1 MGSATKVGRTCG
13 ASGMDSLL
21 ELEKHLKDV
30 PKYGDILAST
40 DSPTISMSGYLTPKK
55 FHQVNSKYMPLS
67 SQMKMDSTFT
77 WQ

>member
-1 MGSATKVGRTCG
+1 MESATKVGRTYG
-13 ASGMDSLL
+13 AYGTDSLP

-40 DSPTISMSGYLTPKK
+40 GTPTILLSGYLTPKK
-55 FHQVNSKYMPLS
+55 FYQVNSQYMPLS
-67 SQMKMDSTFT
+67 SHMKMETTFT